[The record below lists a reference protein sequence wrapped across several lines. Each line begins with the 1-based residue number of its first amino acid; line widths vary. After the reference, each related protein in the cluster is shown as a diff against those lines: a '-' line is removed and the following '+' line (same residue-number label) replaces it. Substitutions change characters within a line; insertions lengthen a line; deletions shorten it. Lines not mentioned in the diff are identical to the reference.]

1 MDNHIAHNDIQ
12 LATDF
17 RGQRGEFDYE
27 KAFDA
32 FKKKH
37 MRKRHG
43 FALCYLAV
51 AASITAVFAIFSY
64 RYGRQSVEKIFA
76 DITISVPEGSI
87 TKTVLPDGTNVH
99 LNSCSSITYSQGFGV
114 KNRNVRISGEACFEV
129 THNEDIPFIVNS
141 GNLEVTVLGTVFN
154 FRDYPKDVE
163 AAVSLSE
170 GRVSFRKLS
179 SDDRAVSYLNPG
191 QSLVLDKQNG
201 RLSVSSND
209 VANSM
214 LWIEGTLFF
223 DELMLCDIAR
233 ELERAYNVQITIAD
247 SKLSEMRIYGSFMI
261 REQRIEDILDIL
273 SSTNHL
279 HYLKTG
285 SDITIY

>member
-1 MDNHIAHNDIQ
+1 MDNHIAHNDIRQ
-12 LATDF
+12 ATGF
-17 RGQRGEFDYE
+17 RSQKGEFDYE
-27 KAFDA
+27 KAFDT
-32 FKKKH
+32 FRKKT

-43 FALCYLAV
+43 FAFRYLAV
-51 AASITAVFAIFSY
+51 AASLTAVFVIISY
-64 RYGRQSVEKIFA
+64 RYGRQSVEKVFA
-76 DITISVPEGSI
+76 DITISVPEGSTTRTI
-87 TKTVLPDGTNVH
+87 LPDGTNIH

-114 KNRNVRISGEACFEV
+114 KDRNVRISGEACFEV
-129 THNEDIPFIVNS
+129 THNEDIPFVVNS

-154 FRDYPKDVE
+154 FRDYPEDVE

-170 GRVSFRKLS
+170 GRISLRNIS
-179 SDDRAVSYLNPG
+179 SYDKTVSYLNPG

-214 LWIEGTLFF
+214 LWMDGTLFF
-223 DELMLCDIAR
+223 DELKLCDIAR
-233 ELERAYNVQITIAD
+233 ELERAYNVHISIAN
-247 SKLSEMRIYGSFMI
+247 SKLAEMRIYGSFMT